1 MEYVRLLKEE
11 FLNQGETS
19 SNIFLTEEAWIGA
32 YDSLKDFY
40 KRQWFKL
47 EEEDNDYFTIPWR
60 VFVSL
65 IQARIRKDVKE
76 FQQTLQ

>member
-19 SNIFLTEEAWIGA
+19 SNVFLTEEAWIEA
-32 YDSLKDFY
+32 YDSLRDFY

-47 EEEDNDYFTIPWR
+47 EEEDNDYFIIPWR

-65 IQARIRKDVKE
+65 IQARIWKDVKE